1 MLGARIALRLGI
13 RVNTRQS
20 LTRIVAQSFCAGKEN
35 SQFDSVLKKVKGRY
49 DEHGEKIASDKAEDC
64 TIPKEKTTN
73 EKSNE
78 DGGAGTNDEKPP
90 INYAEFTFNT
100 INSGR
105 TLMSSLITGIK
116 ETWVEMLEGNKES
129 KVRKAVPHAQV
140 YQKRASEGTEEEGA
154 ETPVYEGTT
163 AIMVGKTQKTAWEQ
177 MSERLENS
185 PLIREMLR
193 SSRRY
198 TKRAADTPV
207 GQQAAKLGE
216 NVTNKIHVRQTV
228 CLGITVMHDVDI
240 ICDVVV

>member
-1 MLGARIALRLGI
+1 MLTHMLGARIVLQLGG
-13 RVNTRQS
+13 RVKPRPS
-20 LTRIVAQSFCAGKEN
+20 LARIFARSFCAGKDK
-35 SQFDSVLKKVKGRY
+35 SQFGDVLKKVKDSY
-49 DEHGEKIASDKAEDC
+49 TEHGEKKASDTAENSTSQD
-64 TIPKEKTTN
+64 KETVDDKTT
-73 EKSNE
+73 E
-78 DGGAGTNDEKPP
+78 GTGAQPKDETPP
-90 INYAEFTFNT
+90 IDYAKFTYNT
-100 INSGR
+100 ISSGR
-105 TLMSSLITGIK
+105 TLISSLVTGIK

-216 NVTNKIHVRQTV
+216 NVTNKIHV
-228 CLGITVMHDVDI
+228 
-240 ICDVVV
+240 